1 MVIVIALLLD
11 EVIQEVAI
19 FCTDVLSQG
28 QGTRRALSLSDPIS
42 SWPHGKG
49 HVAHKSENRSYKEE
63 FMPRFHQRKRHC
75 AKEENKRALKRDVFV
90 SRIAHRSCS
99 CPYHCQISY

>member
-28 QGTRRALSLSDPIS
+28 QGTRRALFEATYLLLAP
-42 SWPHGKG
+42 
-49 HVAHKSENRSYKEE
+49 
-63 FMPRFHQRKRHC
+63 RKRSRSLQIRKPQLQRGIYATVSS
-75 AKEENKRALKRDVFV
+75 AKTALREGRKQKGVE
-90 SRIAHRSCS
+90 A
-99 CPYHCQISY
+99 